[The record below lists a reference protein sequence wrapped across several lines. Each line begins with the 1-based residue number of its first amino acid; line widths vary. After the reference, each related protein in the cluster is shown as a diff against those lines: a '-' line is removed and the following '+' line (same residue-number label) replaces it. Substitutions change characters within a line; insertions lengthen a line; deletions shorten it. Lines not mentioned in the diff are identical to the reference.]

1 MTVLVYMLV
10 GLAAGWLAGRL
21 VKGGGSSVIGYII
34 IGVFGAV
41 LGGVLFSIL
50 GISAGDGI
58 LGSLVVATVGAVAF
72 LLLLQVIRKK

>member
-41 LGGVLFSIL
+41 LGGVLFSVL